1 MLILT
6 YARDVRLP
14 FPHVAMVTPYARHRP
29 RAEAL
34 WLDSGGFAWLKGR
47 RPPAADAL
55 CKLCEELG
63 AEVCFAPDYP
73 PRPSEDVYTYIALE
87 LKGLA
92 EAAGA
97 PCDLAPVVHMHP
109 SRAAFSAALRL
120 AARLAER
127 RGTRLGLG
135 GAVHVLKRHMYGAVA
150 DALSRALEA
159 HGRVHLFGAGSPTT
173 IRSLGLP
180 RRGVTA
186 DWAGWTFKA
195 AVGKVALPWG
205 GERAVAGRPRGRRAT
220 REELEALWRWLAS
233 RGYGPPPPE
242 EFIRRLAEDFKTRAA
257 VNAYVALALAG
268 SI

>member
-29 RAEAL
+29 RAGAL

-47 RPPAADAL
+47 RPPAAEAL
-55 CKLCEELG
+55 CRLCEELG

-120 AARLAER
+120 TARLAER
-127 RGTRLGLG
+127 RG
-135 GAVHVLKRHMYGAVA
+135 K
-150 DALSRALEA
+150 
-159 HGRVHLFGAGSPTT
+159 
-173 IRSLGLP
+173 
-180 RRGVTA
+180 
-186 DWAGWTFKA
+186 
-195 AVGKVALPWG
+195 
-205 GERAVAGRPRGRRAT
+205 
-220 REELEALWRWLAS
+220 ALWRWLAS
-233 RGYGPPPPE
+233 RGYPNLPPE
-242 EFIRRLAEDFKTRAA
+242 EFIRRLADFKTRAA